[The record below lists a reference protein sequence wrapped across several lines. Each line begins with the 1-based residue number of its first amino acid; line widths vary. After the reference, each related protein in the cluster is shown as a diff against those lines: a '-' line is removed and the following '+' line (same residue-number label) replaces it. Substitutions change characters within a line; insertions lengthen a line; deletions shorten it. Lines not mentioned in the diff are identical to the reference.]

1 MKSRALLAAAAAAA
15 VLTGAPADL
24 TAESNFPSLDIQ
36 ELLAAS
42 KDYRHKSD
50 VLRRMIGARERKI
63 GAIQQQSNA
72 LIAQAQAEAQTRAQQ
87 AADNNSSNQLMGG
100 LLGGLG
106 SMIPGGSMMNDLT
119 SKTLSAAGTAVS
131 NAGNAQVADANS
143 QNAAQ
148 LGDARGDTDS
158 LMAQAATFDAEKKK
172 LAYKARQYEQ
182 LADAKDLLAA
192 SEILRLDAERQEKAF
207 ADADKAIEAERQ
219 FVRGMSLW

>member
-1 MKSRALLAAAAAAA
+1 MKIRALTALAAAA
-15 VLTGAPADL
+15 LLLGAADL
-24 TAESNFPSLDIQ
+24 TAQSDFPSLDIP

-42 KDYRHKSD
+42 KDYRHKAD
-50 VLRRMIGARERKI
+50 VLRKMIGARERKI

-72 LIAQAQAEAQTRAQQ
+72 LVAQAQAEAQARAAQ
-87 AADNNSSNQLMGG
+87 AQANNSSNQLMGG
-100 LLGGLG
+100 FLGALGG
-106 SMIPGGSMMNDLT
+106 MVPGGSMMNDLT

-148 LGDARGDTDS
+148 LSDARGDADG

-192 SEILRLDAERQEKAF
+192 SEILRLDAERQEKAVS
-207 ADADKAIEAERQ
+207 DADKAIEAEKQ

>member
-1 MKSRALLAAAAAAA
+1 
-15 VLTGAPADL
+15 
-24 TAESNFPSLDIQ
+24 
-36 ELLAAS
+36 
-42 KDYRHKSD
+42 
-50 VLRRMIGARERKI
+50 MIGARERKI

-72 LIAQAQAEAQTRAQQ
+72 LVAQAQAEAQARAAQ
-87 AADNNSSNQLMGG
+87 AQANNSSNQLMGG
-100 LLGGLG
+100 FLGALGG
-106 SMIPGGSMMNDLT
+106 MVPGGSMMNDLT

-143 QNAAQ
+143 QNSAQ
-148 LGDARGDTDS
+148 LGDARGDADS

-192 SEILRLDAERQEKAF
+192 SEILRLDAERQQKAI
-207 ADADKAIEAERQ
+207 ADDDRAIEAEKQ

>member
-1 MKSRALLAAAAAAA
+1 MKSRRLMAFAAIALLM
-15 VLTGAPADL
+15 GSADL
-24 TAESNFPSLDIQ
+24 AAESDFPSLDIQ
-36 ELLAAS
+36 ELLSAS

-50 VLRRMIGARERKI
+50 ILRKMIGARERKI

-72 LIAQAQAEAQTRAQQ
+72 LIAQAQAEARARAAAAQ
-87 AADNNSSNQLMGG
+87 ANNDSNQMMGG
-100 LLGGLG
+100 LLGALG
-106 SMIPGGSMMNDLT
+106 GMVPGGGMMNDLT
-119 SKTLSAAGTAVS
+119 AKTLSAAGTAVS
-131 NAGNAQVADANS
+131 NAGNAQVADANA

-148 LGDARGDTDS
+148 LGDARGDADS

-192 SEILRLDAERQEKAF
+192 SEILRLDAERQEKAI
-207 ADADKAIEAERQ
+207 ADADKTIEAEKQ

>member
-1 MKSRALLAAAAAAA
+1 MKSRAPLAVAAA
-15 VLTGAPADL
+15 VLLLGAAAELSAQSDFPA
-24 TAESNFPSLDIQ
+24 LDIP

-42 KDYRHKSD
+42 KDYRHKAD
-50 VLRRMIGARERKI
+50 VLRKMIGLRERKI

-72 LIAQAQAEAQTRAQQ
+72 LVAQAQAEAQARAAAAQ
-87 AADNNSSNQLMGG
+87 ANNNSNQLMGS

-106 SMIPGGSMMNDLT
+106 GMIPGGSMMNDLT

-131 NAGNAQVADANS
+131 NAGNAQVSDANA

-148 LGDARGDTDS
+148 LGDARGDADS

-192 SEILRLDAERQEKAF
+192 SEILRLDAERQEKAI
-207 ADADKAIEAERQ
+207 AEADKAIAAERE

>member
-1 MKSRALLAAAAAAA
+1 MKSRALLAAAAAS
-15 VLTGAPADL
+15 VLLLGAADL
-24 TAESNFPSLDIQ
+24 TAESNFPELDIQ

-42 KDYRHKSD
+42 KEYRHRSD
-50 VLRRMIGARERKI
+50 VLRKMIGARERKI

-72 LIAQAQAEAQTRAQQ
+72 LIAQAQADAQARAAQ
-87 AADNNSSNQLMGG
+87 AQANNNSNQAMGSI
-100 LLGGLG
+100 LGAFG
-106 SMIPGGSMMNDLT
+106 SMIPGGNMMNDLT
-119 SKTLSAAGTAVS
+119 SKTLSAAGTAMS

-148 LGDARGDTDS
+148 LGDARGDADS

-192 SEILRLDAERQEKAF
+192 SEILRLDAERGQKAI
-207 ADADKAIEAERQ
+207 ADSDKAIEAERE

>member
-1 MKSRALLAAAAAAA
+1 MKSRVLMTLTAAALL
-15 VLTGAPADL
+15 LGAADL
-24 TAESNFPSLDIQ
+24 TAQPDFPALDIQ
-36 ELLAAS
+36 ELIAAS
-42 KDYRHKSD
+42 KDYRHKAD
-50 VLRRMIGARERKI
+50 VLRKMIGARERKI

-72 LIAQAQAEAQTRAQQ
+72 LIAQAQAEAQARAAQ
-87 AADNNSSNQLMGG
+87 AQANNGSNQLMGG

-106 SMIPGGSMMNDLT
+106 SMIPGGSMMNNLT
-119 SKTLSAAGTAVS
+119 SQTLSAAGTAVS
-131 NAGNAQVADANS
+131 NAGNAQVADANA

-148 LGDARGDTDS
+148 LGDARGDADS

-192 SEILRLDAERQEKAF
+192 SEILRLDAERQEKAM
-207 ADADKAIEAERQ
+207 ADADKAIEAERA

>member
-1 MKSRALLAAAAAAA
+1 MKSRILMAFAAFALLM
-15 VLTGAPADL
+15 GSADL
-24 TAESNFPSLDIQ
+24 AAESDFPSLDIQ
-36 ELLAAS
+36 ELLSAS

-50 VLRRMIGARERKI
+50 ILRKMIGARERKI

-72 LIAQAQAEAQTRAQQ
+72 LIAQAQAEARARAAAAQ
-87 AADNNSSNQLMGG
+87 ANNDSNQMMGG
-100 LLGGLG
+100 LLGALG
-106 SMIPGGSMMNDLT
+106 GMVPGGGMMNDLT
-119 SKTLSAAGTAVS
+119 AKTLSAAGTAVS
-131 NAGNAQVADANS
+131 NAGNAQVADANA

-148 LGDARGDTDS
+148 LGDARGDADS

-192 SEILRLDAERQEKAF
+192 SEILRLDAERQEKAI
-207 ADADKAIEAERQ
+207 ADADKTIEAEKQ

>member
-1 MKSRALLAAAAAAA
+1 MKSRVLMTLAAAAMLA
-15 VLTGAPADL
+15 GAADL
-24 TAESNFPSLDIQ
+24 TAESDFPALDIQ

-42 KDYRHKSD
+42 KDYRHKAD
-50 VLRRMIGARERKI
+50 VLRRMIGVRERKI

-72 LIAQAQAEAQTRAQQ
+72 LIAQAQAEAQARAAAAQ
-87 AADNNSSNQLMGG
+87 ANNNSNQLMGS

-106 SMIPGGSMMNDLT
+106 GMIPGGSMMNDLT
-119 SKTLSAAGTAVS
+119 SKTLSAAGTAVA
-131 NAGNAQVADANS
+131 NAGAAQVADANS

-148 LGDARGDTDS
+148 LGDARGDADG

-192 SEILRLDAERQEKAF
+192 SEILRLDAERAERAI
-207 ADADKAIEAERQ
+207 ADADKAVAAERE

>member
-1 MKSRALLAAAAAAA
+1 MKSRVLMALAAATM
-15 VLTGAPADL
+15 LLGAADL
-24 TAESNFPSLDIQ
+24 TAESDFPALDIQ

-42 KDYRHKSD
+42 KDYRHKAD
-50 VLRRMIGARERKI
+50 VLRKMIGVRERKI
-63 GAIQQQSNA
+63 GAIQQQSSA
-72 LIAQAQAEAQTRAQQ
+72 LVAQAQADAQARAAAAQ
-87 AADNNSSNQLMGG
+87 ANNNSNQMMGSFLG
-100 LLGGLG
+100 ALGG
-106 SMIPGGSMMNDLT
+106 MVPGGSMMNDLT

-148 LGDARGDTDS
+148 LGDARGDADS

-192 SEILRLDAERQEKAF
+192 SEILRLDAERQERAI
-207 ADADKAIEAERQ
+207 ADSDKAVEAERQ